1 VRAAVLLAVWVA
13 LLLLAGAGASR
24 LVLGRFPE
32 VFFGTCE
39 WRSSRR
45 GRILRAVLAAAMVVA
60 GAAALAG
67 TAVLVLARGSV
78 E

>member
-1 VRAAVLLAVWVA
+1 MRAAVLLAVWVA
-13 LLLLAGAGASR
+13 LTLFAGAGASR

-32 VFFGTCE
+32 VFFGTRE
-39 WRSSRR
+39 WRASRR
-45 GRILRAVLAAAMVVA
+45 GKVLRAVLAAGMVVA

-67 TAVLVLARGSV
+67 IVVLVLARGSA